1 MTWTL
6 LYLRSRHVP
15 LALAAAVGGVAVL
28 WALYLAFAKERDV
41 TSMMVVLTVLL
52 MVTALAPTLAGPD
65 ENLERTASV
74 RWAWRRAVHLLA
86 GLLIILVVLL
96 ATRHTGARFG
106 PVALVVRDATGL
118 LGLMALCATV
128 VGATRSW
135 FLPLGW
141 TTIAALYPQP
151 GTWGAVATWQGQPP
165 DSRAATVVAAV
176 LAIGGLV
183 TYAVAGPARRDP
195 AE

>member
-41 TSMMVVLTVLL
+41 TPMMVVLTVLL

-74 RWAWRRAVHLLA
+74 RWPWRRAVHLLA
-86 GLLIILVVLL
+86 GLLIILAVLL

-106 PVALVVRDATGL
+106 PVALVVRDAAGL
-118 LGLMALCATV
+118 LGLTALCATV
-128 VGATRSW
+128 VGAARSW

-141 TTIAALYPQP
+141 TTIAAVYPQP
-151 GTWGAVATWQGQPP
+151 GTWEAVATWQGQPP

-183 TYAVAGPARRDP
+183 AYAVAGPARRDP
-195 AE
+195 SE

>member
-41 TSMMVVLTVLL
+41 TPMMVVLTVLL

-65 ENLERTASV
+65 ENLERTGSV
-74 RWAWRRAVHLLA
+74 RWPWRRAVHLLA
-86 GLLIILVVLL
+86 GLLIILAVLL
-96 ATRHTGARFG
+96 ATRHTDARFG
-106 PVALVVRDATGL
+106 PVALVVRDAAGL
-118 LGLMALCATV
+118 LGLTALCARV
-128 VGATRSW
+128 VGAARSW

-141 TTIAALYPQP
+141 TTIAAVYPQP

-183 TYAVAGPARRDP
+183 AYAVAGPARRDP
-195 AE
+195 SE

>member
-28 WALYLAFAKERDV
+28 WALYLALAKERDV
-41 TSMMVVLTVLL
+41 TPMMVVLTVLL

-74 RWAWRRAVHLLA
+74 RWPWRRAVHLLA
-86 GLLIILVVLL
+86 GLLIILAVLL
-96 ATRHTGARFG
+96 LTRHTGARFG

-118 LGLMALCATV
+118 LGLTALCATV
-128 VGATRSW
+128 VGAARSW

-141 TTIAALYPQP
+141 TTIAAVYPQP
-151 GTWGAVATWQGQPP
+151 GSWGAVATWQGQPP

-183 TYAVAGPARRDP
+183 AYAVAGPARRDP
-195 AE
+195 SE